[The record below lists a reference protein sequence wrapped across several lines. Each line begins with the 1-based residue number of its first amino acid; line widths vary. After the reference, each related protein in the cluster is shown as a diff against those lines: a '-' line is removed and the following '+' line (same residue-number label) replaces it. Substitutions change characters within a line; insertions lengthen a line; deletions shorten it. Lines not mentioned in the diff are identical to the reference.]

1 MNVKMDTPTAIN
13 SSNIAAYVRE
23 LEFTNSELS
32 EIVKRLQEEAID
44 PQKFYGTAI
53 SVDACARIH
62 GVCAQTVRQYIHA
75 GYIPKHP
82 DSTDHKLLIRTSDA
96 LILDFRKLK
105 MQNKRN

>member
-1 MNVKMDTPTAIN
+1 METTTTIN

-23 LEFTNSELS
+23 LEFENSELS
-32 EIVKRLQEEAID
+32 ETVRRLREKSID

-62 GVCAQTVRQYIHA
+62 GVCTQTVRQYIHA

-82 DSTDHKLLIRTSDA
+82 DSTDHKLLIRTSDV
-96 LILDFRKLK
+96 LTLDFRKMK
-105 MQNKRN
+105 MQNRRN